1 MEKIKRG
8 GGGMRKT
15 ILSIL
20 LLAACCWSSECIAKD
35 SIGLVVEIRE
45 QYSTTMIDTCT
56 VVMVHDGSFYIVK
69 KTGLPG
75 VYPVARHSV
84 KILSRGE

>member
-1 MEKIKRG
+1 VK
-8 GGGMRKT
+8 KT

-35 SIGLVVEIRE
+35 SAGLVVEIRE
-45 QYSTTMIDTCT
+45 QYGSVIIDSCS
-56 VVMVHDGSFYIVK
+56 VVMIHEGNFIIVK
-69 KTGLPG
+69 KSGLSG

-84 KILSRGE
+84 KILQRGNNEFRKN